1 MYCSLNHRAVVH
13 ELNSKGTAKR
23 RENAVKVE
31 VCMVLEAAGKE
42 IQTQVFLGGL

>member
-1 MYCSLNHRAVVH
+1 LNRKAVVH

-31 VCMVLEAAGKE
+31 VCMVMKAARKE
-42 IQTQVFLGGL
+42 MQTQVFLGEL